1 MICNLF
7 IKNFKSLKT
16 VYLKLSNL
24 NLLTGLNGS
33 GKSSV
38 IQALLLL
45 RQSAVLCPKLILLF
59 PWINNTDI
67 LKFAKTKKNLII
79 GFSFF

>member
-1 MICNLF
+1 MILFDKFFFSKKNYLYHQKKMICNLF

-59 PWINNTDI
+59 P
-67 LKFAKTKKNLII
+67 
-79 GFSFF
+79 